1 MHPPTTETMYI
12 GDKELKNTRE
22 NAVKQQRQ
30 VEGCHVPSLLSILL
44 FRRNKRG
51 SPLGADELKLRMGEI
66 PRKSINKGRPLVG
79 GYKSPPVEGEELAQK
94 Q

>member
-30 VEGCHVPSLLSILL
+30 VEGCHVPSLL
-44 FRRNKRG
+44 G
-51 SPLGADELKLRMGEI
+51 SPLGADELKLRTGEGRFA
-66 PRKSINKGRPLVG
+66 PATTKRKMAII
-79 GYKSPPVEGEELAQK
+79 
-94 Q
+94 

>member
-30 VEGCHVPSLLSILL
+30 VEGCHVPCSCQCSCSEGT
-44 FRRNKRG
+44 RG
-51 SPLGADELKLRMGEI
+51 FMLIGAQRAA
-66 PRKSINKGRPLVG
+66 PLVPSEQE
-79 GYKSPPVEGEELAQK
+79 YKTRV
-94 Q
+94 

>member
-30 VEGCHVPSLLSILL
+30 VEGCHVPCSCGAK
-44 FRRNKRG
+44 RRCFMLIGAQRAAQEAGAKR
-51 SPLGADELKLRMGEI
+51 
-66 PRKSINKGRPLVG
+66 PRGL
-79 GYKSPPVEGEELAQK
+79 
-94 Q
+94 

>member
-30 VEGCHVPSLLSILL
+30 VEGCHVPCSCFMLI
-44 FRRNKRG
+44 
-51 SPLGADELKLRMGEI
+51 GAQRAA
-66 PRKSINKGRPLVG
+66 PLVPSEQE
-79 GYKSPPVEGEELAQK
+79 YKTRV
-94 Q
+94 